1 MEKILLET
9 KLKLLP
15 DKPGVYLMK
24 DDGER
29 IIYVG
34 KALSLKN
41 RVRSYFQ
48 VAGRQSPKVQA
59 LVAKIADLDYLVT
72 DSEVEALIL
81 ECNLI
86 KEHRPRYNVNLKDD
100 KTYPYLKVT
109 LGEEFPRVII
119 TRSLK
124 KDGSRYFGPYTQ
136 VGAVHETTK
145 LLRSIFPLRT
155 CKQEKLGSQQRPC
168 LNAHINRCLAPCSGK
183 LPKEQYLIMIK
194 SIILF
199 LEGRQG
205 ELVKGLQVK
214 MNQAA
219 VNLNFELAAII
230 RDQLQAIERIM
241 EKQKVISGNQE
252 DQDVIAMARG
262 HGRCCVMV
270 FYVRGGKLLGKNSFF
285 LKETEGLSRGE
296 VLAAFIK
303 QYYYDLDYIPP
314 TVLMEGEPEE
324 HSLLEEWLAAKRGT
338 RVAIKVP
345 KRGEKVK
352 LVEMVGQNALLAIE
366 EAEEAW
372 QHKQGGSREEK
383 DRETA
388 AQAAQAALAAVAS
401 LAEQLGLATPP
412 DRMECFDISN
422 IQGSQTVGSMVVFVQ
437 GLPSNSHYRKFTV
450 RTVMGPNDF
459 ASMEEVLG
467 RRFARAKA
475 ELELMQAGELS
486 LEEAKF
492 LPLPD
497 LVIID
502 GGKGQLSSGRKIM
515 VELGF
520 GTIPTFGLAKKEEEL
535 FFEGSSVPI
544 CLPENSGALYLVQR
558 LRDEAHRFAITFHR
572 QLRGKESL
580 KSSLDQIPGIG
591 KERRKKLIQ
600 HLGSVSRIKD
610 ASLEE
615 LAAVPGISHQL
626 AEVVYNYYNTKK
638 NI

>member
-1 MEKILLET
+1 MDKILLET
-9 KLKLLP
+9 KLRHLP

-24 DDGER
+24 DDRGR

-59 LVAKIADLDYLVT
+59 LTAKIADLDYLVT

-100 KTYPYLKVT
+100 KSYPYLKIT

-124 KDGSRYFGPYTQ
+124 KDGSKYFGPYTQ
-136 VGAVHETTK
+136 VGAVHETMK
-145 LLRSIFPLRT
+145 LLRAIFPLRT

-168 LNAHINRCLAPCSGK
+168 LNSQINRCLAPCSGK
-183 LPKEQYLIMIK
+183 LPKEQYQAMIK
-194 SIILF
+194 AIMLF

-205 ELVKGLQVK
+205 ELVKGLEVK

-219 VNLNFELAAII
+219 ESLNFELAARM
-230 RDQLQAIERIM
+230 RDQLQAVERVI
-241 EKQKVISGNQE
+241 EKQKVISANQE

-262 HGRCCVMV
+262 FGRCCVMV

-285 LKETEGLSRGE
+285 LQETGDLSREE

-303 QYYYDLDYIPP
+303 QYYHDLDFIPP
-314 TVLMEGEPEE
+314 VILIENKPEE
-324 HSLLEEWLAAKRGT
+324 HSLLEEWLAAKRGGKA
-338 RVAIKVP
+338 AIKVP

-352 LVEMVGQNALLAIE
+352 LVEMVGQNAFLAIQ

-372 QHKQGGSREEK
+372 RHKQGGTQEEADQEAK
-383 DRETA
+383 
-388 AQAAQAALAAVAS
+388 AQAALTS
-401 LAEQLGLATPP
+401 LAEHLALPAPP
-412 DRMECFDISN
+412 GRMECFDISN
-422 IQGSQTVGSMVVFVQ
+422 IQGSQTAGSMVVFKQ
-437 GLPSNSHYRKFTV
+437 GLPSSSDYRRFAI
-450 RTVMGPNDF
+450 RTVIGPDDF
-459 ASMEEVLG
+459 AAMAEVVG

-475 ELELMQAGELS
+475 ELGQMQAGEIS

-502 GGKGQLSSGRKIM
+502 GGKGQLGSARKIM
-515 VELGF
+515 TEQGF
-520 GTIPTFGLAKKEEEL
+520 SAIPTFGLAKKEEEL
-535 FFEGSSVPI
+535 FYEGSSEPI
-544 CLPENSGALYLVQR
+544 CLPDNSAALYLIKR
-558 LRDEAHRFAITFHR
+558 LRDEAHRFAINFHR
-572 QLRGKESL
+572 RLREKESL
-580 KSSLDQIPGIG
+580 KSSLDQIPGVG

-600 HLGSVSRIKD
+600 HFGSVSRIED

-615 LAAVPGISHQL
+615 LAAVPGISRRL
-626 AEVVYNYYNTKK
+626 AAVIHNTYQAKK
-638 NI
+638 M